1 MQKKACGGFFNQHR
15 KYIVTL
21 NMNEIESYSR
31 AAFYNFG
38 TNQNIY
44 RTSIYYEVL
53 ARVSDMQ
60 HHCFR
65 KIQFYTYNRAY

>member
-1 MQKKACGGFFNQHR
+1 MS
-15 KYIVTL
+15 
-21 NMNEIESYSR
+21 EIESYVR

-53 ARVSDMQ
+53 PRVSDMQ
-60 HHCFR
+60 HHYFR
-65 KIQFYTYNRAY
+65 KIQFYSYNRAY

>member
-1 MQKKACGGFFNQHR
+1 
-15 KYIVTL
+15 
-21 NMNEIESYSR
+21 MNEIESYSR

-44 RTSIYYEVL
+44 STSIYYEVL
-53 ARVSDMQ
+53 ARVSDME